1 MKLLSIHEFHFLLLY
16 NLELGKTDKLR
27 EKSNFEF
34 LISCVFL
41 KKININF
48 DDMSVERQNQ
58 NNLHINRIFLEQKKS
73 EFLSEI
79 TSNIIPKMP
88 S

>member
-1 MKLLSIHEFHFLLLY
+1 
-16 NLELGKTDKLR
+16 
-27 EKSNFEF
+27 
-34 LISCVFL
+34 
-41 KKININF
+41 
-48 DDMSVERQNQ
+48 MSVERQNQ

-88 S
+88 SWESIKK